1 MVLTNQSTLE
11 LIHELKVQQIELAKA
26 NEQLQ
31 KEVTECKKAEQAL
44 IQSEKLKSLGTIT
57 AGISHEFNNILN
69 IISGHVQLL
78 QMGYKDHSKLMDSLS
93 IIRRSVDDGAEISK
107 KMLEFTQA
115 KKNTTGFVCSDIN
128 EILKQAIEFTMPRW
142 KNMAQ
147 AKGTNYNMDTEGM
160 KRVPSILCNPTELR
174 EVFVNIINNA
184 LDAMPDGGSLSF
196 RTWSKGDTVFVS
208 ITDTGEGMTVDVKKN
223 IFDPFFTTRCPEG
236 TGLGMSTSYSKM
248 VRHGG
253 KIEVDSKEGKGST
266 FTLQFPATTE
276 TVSPK
281 VSPEPKQEIKRNNL
295 RILVVDDEKNICN
308 ILDKFLSGSGHKVKT
323 VDNGAD
329 AINIIKAEDID
340 LVLCDLAMPNVYGY
354 DVVRTLNELEKR
366 PKIGIMTGWG
376 EKLKPIDDEDFK
388 VDFIIKK
395 PFDFSELS
403 KQINELFS

>member
-1 MVLTNQSTLE
+1 
-11 LIHELKVQQIELAKA
+11 
-26 NEQLQ
+26 
-31 KEVTECKKAEQAL
+31 
-44 IQSEKLKSLGTIT
+44 
-57 AGISHEFNNILN
+57 
-69 IISGHVQLL
+69 
-78 QMGYKDHSKLMDSLS
+78 
-93 IIRRSVDDGAEISK
+93 
-107 KMLEFTQA
+107 
-115 KKNTTGFVCSDIN
+115 
-128 EILKQAIEFTMPRW
+128 
-142 KNMAQ
+142 MAQ
-147 AKGTNYNMDTEGM
+147 AKGINYHIDMDGV
-160 KRVPSILCNPTELR
+160 KRASSILCNPAELR
-174 EVFVNIINNA
+174 EVFINIINNA
-184 LDAMPDGGSLSF
+184 LDAMPDGGRLSF
-196 RTWSKGDTVFVS
+196 RTWSKDDTVFVS
-208 ITDTGEGMTVDVKKN
+208 ITDTGKGMTEDVKKN